1 VALKGLPTLDID
13 IEALFVQLY
22 NTFSFQTSTKLFTNS
37 SDGEEKTNLPL
48 LEELPLG
55 TLTRRV
61 AWLKRVCKIKDK
73 FQLKLRKRKIQRKL
87 NGLRWNLERWVFA
100 AREWQ

>member
-13 IEALFVQLY
+13 IKALFIQLY
-22 NTFSFQTSTKLFTNS
+22 NTSSFQTLIKLFTNS

-48 LEELPLG
+48 PKELPSG
-55 TLTRRV
+55 TLTRRI

-73 FQLKLRKRKIQRKL
+73 F
-87 NGLRWNLERWVFA
+87 
-100 AREWQ
+100 